1 MPCRSLSFLSG
12 NYYHIFNRGNN
23 RQRIFLEDQNY
34 RFFLK
39 QFQDYFD
46 PEAIELIAHC
56 LMPNHYHMLVHLQK
70 EIDFSNLMRSFSTSY
85 VKSFNSWHKRSGH
98 LFEGNFRARLIDEDR
113 YLTHLCRYIHL
124 NPVTAAFVQHP
135 QDWKYSDYVQWISD
149 PGSDIL
155 PNIRV
160 RKRFFGTAQ
169 DYQSFVMD
177 YAGEEKV
184 RKEIEKLLFGWID

>member
-1 MPCRSLSFLSG
+1 MSSHSQQFLSE
-12 NYYHIFNRGNN
+12 NYYHLYNRGNN
-23 RQRIFLEDQNY
+23 KQHIFLEDQNY

-39 QFQDYFD
+39 QLHHYFD
-46 PEAIELIAHC
+46 PQGVELDAYC
-56 LMPNHYHMLVHLQK
+56 LMPNHYHLLIRLEHEV
-70 EIDFSNLMRSFSTSY
+70 DFSNLMRSFSTSY
-85 VKSFNSWHKRSGH
+85 VKSFNSWHNRTGH

-124 NPVTAAFVQHP
+124 NPVTAGFVQFP
-135 QDWKYSDYVQWISD
+135 QDWQYSDYVEWISD
-149 PGSDIL
+149 SAPDNL

-160 RKRFFGTAQ
+160 RKQFFGTAQ

-184 RKEIEKLLFGWID
+184 RKEIERRLFG